1 MYSGEH
7 LVFWLKGSILL
18 HLFSQKEVENEKNFI
33 NRNRFANRRYRYNNT
48 KKIKNWSEYNKSL
61 KNRGNLSIFISKLL
75 LSC

>member
-33 NRNRFANRRYRYNNT
+33 NRNRFANRRYRYNNNGT
-48 KKIKNWSEYNKSL
+48 PVRL
-61 KNRGNLSIFISKLL
+61 
-75 LSC
+75 